1 MTENKKFI
9 ASRSDSNSNNN
20 NHNSITIG
28 NNNVTGYDSFNKPFT
43 EFNRSISSESS
54 RKNTKSFSQNFK
66 TNSSVSSNFK
76 TDAKT
81 DSNNELY
88 FDNMFDEF
96 KEKMQLLSNDIL
108 NKVNCIED
116 SLNELEKITA
126 ELQKNK

>member
-1 MTENKKFI
+1 MTENKKI
-9 ASRSDSNSNNN
+9 ITSRSDSNSNSNNYNN
-20 NHNSITIG
+20 NTIS
-28 NNNVTGYDSFNKPFT
+28 NNNDTGYDKFNKPFK
-43 EFNRSISSESS
+43 EFNTSISSDSS

-76 TDAKT
+76 TDAKI

-88 FDNMFDEF
+88 FDNMFNEF

-116 SLNELEKITA
+116 SLNELEEITT
-126 ELQKNK
+126 ELQKNQ